1 MKHVCKTLGGGR
13 GGSVQTSAV
22 KAIFFHISVVGM
34 VKCYHYAR
42 SRICTLYM
50 VSTM

>member
-1 MKHVCKTLGGGR
+1 MFVKLWGGG

-22 KAIFFHISVVGM
+22 KAIFFHISVVDM